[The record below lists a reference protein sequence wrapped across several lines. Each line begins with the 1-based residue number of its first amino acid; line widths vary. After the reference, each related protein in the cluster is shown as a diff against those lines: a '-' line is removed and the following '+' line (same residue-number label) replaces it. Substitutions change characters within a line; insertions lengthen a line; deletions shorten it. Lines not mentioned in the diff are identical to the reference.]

1 MRVEE
6 VDRCSAASKEVPCR
20 DGSPEGD
27 ATSDVRAPSGASS
40 MFLPAPACAAG
51 WQVRVARRVSTATP
65 IGVGMSRRTSVG
77 PRWPM
82 SPVSVSRFDPRVPM
96 AAETLLSKPPN
107 GGRMGMV
114 VLPVSLPAGKA
125 NRFESRRSL
134 PSGWRGGG
142 SEGLVQAV
150 TPLSHHEGSLERGCN
165 WWSVHGRCGST
176 QVGLAG
182 PGIDGT
188 VGRSGADVEFSLLWG
203 EFRLSRQGVQREH
216 RKQVNPYATRLKCTV
231 SRPACPSPF

>member
-1 MRVEE
+1 MKRSIQKGFTLIELMIV
-6 VDRCSAASKEVPCR
+6 VAIIGILAAV
-20 DGSPEGD
+20 
-27 ATSDVRAPSGASS
+27 A
-40 MFLPAPACAAG
+40 LPAYQDYTKRA
-51 WQVRVARRVSTATP
+51 RV
-65 IGVGMSRRTSVG
+65 
-77 PRWPM
+77 
-82 SPVSVSRFDPRVPM
+82 
-96 AAETLLSKPPN
+96 
-107 GGRMGMV
+107 
-114 VLPVSLPAGKA
+114 
-125 NRFESRRSL
+125 
-134 PSGWRGGG
+134 

-165 WWSVHGRCGST
+165 WWSVHGRRGST